1 MSLDWDITKCKN
13 IDEITLGQEVEGD
26 ITEQIIW
33 SSLITKLGD
42 ITEDNWAEW
51 YARYVIWNRVLCFD
65 NNLEAKDFH
74 RRIGL
79 TTNVFPAESKSK
91 WLNGVIKKQLMQAE
105 SNALYEIKVSLEEE
119 TVYDSEMV

>member
-1 MSLDWDITKCKN
+1 MSLDWS
-13 IDEITLGQEVEGD
+13 IDGCENWEEIALNQDVEGP
-26 ITEQIIW
+26 ITDAIIW

-74 RRIGL
+74 RRIGMS
-79 TTNVFPAESKSK
+79 TNVFPAESRSK
-91 WLNGVIKKQLMQAE
+91 WLNGVIKKQLTQAE
-105 SNALYEIKVSLEEE
+105 ATAKYEIKVSLEEE
-119 TVYDSEMV
+119 AVNA

>member
-1 MSLDWDITKCKN
+1 MSLDWS
-13 IDEITLGQEVEGD
+13 IDGCDNWEEIALNQDVEGP
-26 ITEQIIW
+26 ITDAIIW

-74 RRIGL
+74 RRIGMS
-79 TTNVFPAESKSK
+79 TNVFPAESRSK
-91 WLNGVIKKQLMQAE
+91 WLNGVIKKQLTQAE
-105 SNALYEIKVSLEEE
+105 ATAKYEIKVSLEEE
-119 TVYDSEMV
+119 AVNA

>member
-1 MSLDWDITKCKN
+1 MSLDWDITKCRN
-13 IDEITLGQEVEGD
+13 EEEIMFNQEVEGD

-79 TTNVFPAESKSK
+79 STNVFPAESRSK
-91 WLNGVIKKQLMQAE
+91 WLNGVIKKQLTKAE
-105 SNALYEIKVSLEEE
+105 AAAKYEIKVSLEEE
-119 TVYDSEMV
+119 IVNA

>member
-13 IDEITLGQEVEGD
+13 DEEIRLNQEVEGD

-51 YARYVIWNRVLCFD
+51 YARYVIWNRVLCFPND
-65 NNLEAKDFH
+65 LEAKDFH

-79 TTNVFPAESKSK
+79 STNVFPAESRSK
-91 WLNGVIKKQLMQAE
+91 WLNGVIKKQLMKAE
-105 SNALYEIKVSLEEE
+105 ATAKYEIKVLLEEE
-119 TVYDSEMV
+119 KANA